1 MDCQK
6 ENLGKNSIYY
16 TNKENK
22 IPRNKLSKKVKD
34 LLLENYIILK
44 KEIEKERKKWKHI
57 LYLWIGIINII
68 KMSILPK
75 VIYRFNEIPIKM
87 PRPYFTDLE

>member
-34 LLLENYIILK
+34 LYLENYRTLK
-44 KEIEKERKKWKHI
+44 KKLRKTQ
-57 LYLWIGIINII
+57 INR
-68 KMSILPK
+68 S
-75 VIYRFNEIPIKM
+75 IYRVHGLAELTSLKC
-87 PRPYFTDLE
+87 PYYLK